1 MTERNADDVAASLKS
16 LAERAAKKGVDAVV
30 CVVVPSGGRL
40 TEVWSFGESVEE
52 GAAVDRLLDEAKK
65 IIRSR
70 E

>member
-1 MTERNADDVAASLKS
+1 MSERNADNVVLSLGK
-16 LAERAAKKGVDAVV
+16 LLKRAERDGLLSIV
-30 CVVVPSGGRL
+30 CIVVPSHGAK